1 MFTQRTLIK
10 KVRVARTENRR
21 EKIVA
26 AAASL
31 FMDRGYEASSVRE
44 ISREAGVTEAAL
56 YYHFEGKR
64 DLLRE
69 VVRTHLPDL
78 ESALGYCRG
87 ANSLGELLE
96 RLGRALGSPDTAR
109 MARFRWVTTDFPRL
123 GEEERALLREKH
135 LALQEGLAEL
145 ARPFARD
152 DREARD
158 LSWTLLCAAFG
169 YALVFWTLEMA
180 DDPAFDHERLAGLL
194 GDALSARA
202 SLETTEEGS

>member
-1 MFTQRTLIK
+1 M
-10 KVRVARTENRR
+10 ARTENRR
-21 EKIVA
+21 EQIVGA
-26 AAASL
+26 AARL
-31 FMDRGYEASSVRE
+31 FEERGYEAASVRQ

-69 VVRTHLPDL
+69 VLRTHLPDL
-78 ESALGYCRG
+78 GSALDHCRG
-87 ANSLGELLE
+87 ASTLGELAE
-96 RLGRALGSPDTAR
+96 RLGRALGSPDPAR
-109 MARFRWVTTDFPRL
+109 VARFRWVTTDFPRL
-123 GEEERALLREKH
+123 GEEERTLLREKH

-145 ARPFARD
+145 ARPFVRD
-152 DREARD
+152 EREARD

-169 YALVFWTLEMA
+169 YALIFWTLEMGE
-180 DDPAFDHERLAGLL
+180 DPGFDHQRLAGLL

>member
-1 MFTQRTLIK
+1 M
-10 KVRVARTENRR
+10 ARTENRR
-21 EKIVA
+21 DLIVGA
-26 AAASL
+26 AARL
-31 FMDRGYEASSVRE
+31 FVERGYEATSVRQ

-78 ESALGYCRG
+78 RSALASCQG
-87 ANSLGELLE
+87 ASTLGELAE
-96 RLGRALGSPDTAR
+96 RLGRALGSPDPAR
-109 MARFRWVTTDFPRL
+109 IARFRWVTTDFPRL

-135 LALQEGLAEL
+135 LALQEGLADL

-169 YALVFWTLEMA
+169 YALVFWTLEMGE
-180 DDPAFDHERLAGLL
+180 DPAFDHERLAGLL
-194 GDALSARA
+194 GEALSARA
-202 SLETTEEGS
+202 LLQATEEGA